1 MSLNEQYNEFSDAD
15 WDTDRI
21 KGEPKMTVT
30 KEQTIP
36 STATSILDALRE
48 AAFVAGLDGVSMRD
62 VATRAGISLAS
73 LQYHYPNKDAL
84 LAAFVERT
92 ISIHRARI
100 EQIHYS
106 VDGASLVRAA
116 LRYAAE
122 ETLRIADDPVLS
134 MIEARVARDETAR
147 RCFEE
152 LMDSYMQL
160 LTELIS
166 QAAPGLPEQ
175 QVRTTALLIC
185 SLLEGLPLAMRAAK
199 LINVAPECVFES
211 VLSLAVKCVNN

>member
-1 MSLNEQYNEFSDAD
+1 
-15 WDTDRI
+15 
-21 KGEPKMTVT
+21 MTVT

-36 STATSILDALRE
+36 PTAIRILDALAE

-62 VATRAGISLAS
+62 VAARAGISLAS

-92 ISIHRARI
+92 ISVHRTRI
-100 EQIHYS
+100 EQIHCS
-106 VDGASLVRAA
+106 VDGASLVKAA

-152 LMDSYMQL
+152 LMASYMQM

-166 QAAPGLPEQ
+166 QSAPGIPEQ
-175 QVRTTALLIC
+175 QVRTKALLIC
-185 SLLEGLPLAMRAAK
+185 SLLEGLPSAMQAAK
-199 LINVAPECVFES
+199 LISVAPECVFES
-211 VLSLAVKCVNN
+211 VLSHAVKCVNNC